1 MAWLIIIL
9 SLDMFLLEFT
19 EFLTDFL
26 EDRLIEVLILSLR
39 ILGGVVHTTQSSTYV
54 TVTDN
59 ALELQ
64 QIMII

>member
-9 SLDMFLLEFT
+9 SLDMFLLEST

-26 EDRLIEVLILSLR
+26 EDRLIELLILSLW

-59 ALELQ
+59 ALELH
-64 QIMII
+64 